1 MNTLRRGALSK
12 CHVLRGS
19 TLRVTF
25 LWLEMSLAA
34 SDWDSRL
41 RAIAAQSES
50 KRNAFFKDCDIA
62 KLTCSYISVAER
74 ISPRSKVRFE
84 WFAEVGGNSNKG
96 TVEARCDN
104 VVKDGVPLPAHW
116 KTLLRCLRLHAAM
129 EKSVKRFRELNVGF
143 PTLRVLGVPKLS
155 PPPSSGTAL
164 VVGSVV
170 QLRTR
175 RGARQDYLLAAHI
188 DGVRRVHVVLL

>member
-1 MNTLRRGALSK
+1 M
-12 CHVLRGS
+12 
-19 TLRVTF
+19 F
-25 LWLEMSLAA
+25 LWLEMALAA
-34 SDWDSRL
+34 SEWDSRL

-50 KRNAFFKDCDIA
+50 KRNAFFQDCDISE
-62 KLTCSYISVAER
+62 LTCSYISVAER
-74 ISPRSKVRFE
+74 ITPTSKARFE
-84 WFAEVGGNSNKG
+84 WFAEVGGNTNKG

-104 VVKDGVPLPAHW
+104 VVKHGVPLPAHW

-155 PPPSSGTAL
+155 PPPSLGTAL

-170 QLRTR
+170 QLRAR
-175 RGARQDYLLAAHI
+175 HGARQDYLLAAHI
-188 DGVRRVHVVLL
+188 DGIRRVHVVLI